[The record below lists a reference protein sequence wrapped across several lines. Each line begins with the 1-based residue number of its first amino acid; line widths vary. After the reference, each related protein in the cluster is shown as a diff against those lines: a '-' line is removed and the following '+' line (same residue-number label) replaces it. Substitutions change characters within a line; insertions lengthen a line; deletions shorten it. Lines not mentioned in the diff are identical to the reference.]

1 MKTLSTPL
9 SVTPDSVIDSEYNEQ
24 TANYRHKK
32 KPHKKKSDHK
42 HAYVDAWYEDWQY
55 SYTQQKQILRI
66 NPTGVCTICG
76 KLGPLHDKNI
86 LPLKGSFIF
95 HLEYPEPPVGA
106 KIYRTPRP
114 ADTDRFVFVDK
125 VNLNDYYYK
134 E

>member
-9 SVTPDSVIDSEYNEQ
+9 PVTQDSVIDSEYNEQ
-24 TANYRHKK
+24 TLNRRRKK

-42 HAYVDAWYEDWQY
+42 HTYVDAWYEDWQY

-86 LPLKGSFIF
+86 LPLRVVSFFI
-95 HLEYPEPPVGA
+95 LN
-106 KIYRTPRP
+106 ILNRP
-114 ADTDRFVFVDK
+114 SALKSIAHQDLPTLTDSS
-125 VNLNDYYYK
+125 L
-134 E
+134 